1 MPEAPPPCG
10 RRKSLE
16 PEVAAA
22 KAGEKRRPARGPP
35 PPPGRKLITG

>member
-10 RRKSLE
+10 RRKSPELE
-16 PEVAAA
+16 VA
-22 KAGEKRRPARGPP
+22 KAGEKRRTARGPP